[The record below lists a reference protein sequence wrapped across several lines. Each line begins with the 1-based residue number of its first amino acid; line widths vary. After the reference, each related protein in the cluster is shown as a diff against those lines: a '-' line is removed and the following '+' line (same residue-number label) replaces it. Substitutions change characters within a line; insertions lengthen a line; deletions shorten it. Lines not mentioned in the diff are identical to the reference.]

1 MQDLNFDTSRFNNR
15 SLEVS
20 KTGIPGM
27 LVVRLVIK
35 PDGRGWLKEAFQV
48 STLVPLGFPSSFQP
62 VGYQVAAVQRRGFA
76 RGIHADT
83 VNKYITLTRGEA
95 FVAIVDLRRGETFG
109 RVETITLSPENAVF
123 VPKGCG
129 NSYQTL
135 SDDVGYTYLE
145 DERTSSD
152 PSTCV
157 SLDDDQL
164 AVPWPIRLQEAH
176 MLPDDEDRP
185 GLKEIVPVE
194 SWAMVP

>member
-1 MQDLNFDTSRFNNR
+1 MENPNFDISRFDNR
-15 SLEVS
+15 SLDVS

-35 PDGRGWLKEAFQV
+35 PDGRGWMKEAFQR
-48 STLVPLGFPSSFQP
+48 SKLVPLGFPSSFQP
-62 VGYQVAAVQRRGFA
+62 VGYQVAAVQRRGFT

-83 VNKYITLTRGEA
+83 VNKYISLTRGEA
-95 FVAIVDLRRGETFG
+95 FVAIVDLRRGGSFG
-109 RVETITLSPENAVF
+109 RVETVTLTPEDAIF

-145 DERTSSD
+145 DDRTSLD
-152 PSTCV
+152 PATCV
-157 SLDDDQL
+157 SLADTEL
-164 AVPWPIRLQEAH
+164 AVRWPIPLQEAQ

-185 GLKEIVPVE
+185 GLREIVPVE
-194 SWAMVP
+194 P

>member
-1 MQDLNFDTSRFNNR
+1 VEYPNFDINRYKNR
-15 SLEVS
+15 SVEVS

-27 LVVRLVIK
+27 VVVRLVIK
-35 PDGRGWLKEAFQV
+35 PDGRGWLKESFQL
-48 STLVPLGFPSSFQP
+48 SKLVPLGFPSSFQP
-62 VGYQVAAVQRRGFA
+62 VGYQVAAVQRRGFT

-83 VNKYITLTRGEA
+83 VNKYISLTRGEA
-95 FVAIVDLRRGETFG
+95 FAAIVDLRRGGSFG
-109 RVETITLSPENAVF
+109 RVETVLLIPENAIF

-145 DERTSSD
+145 DDRTSAD

-157 SLDDDQL
+157 SLADKEL
-164 AVPWPIRLQEAH
+164 AIEWPVPLHEAQ

-185 GLKEIVPVE
+185 GLGEIVPVQ
-194 SWAMVP
+194 A